1 MHNEICQNEICQNE
15 ICQNEIC
22 HNEICQNEIDKYKET
37 HPIISKLW
45 IDLLLQKPN
54 DLGLQTKIKKAMDCM
69 QSMRDL
75 TLHEIAL
82 VLIYFK
88 SL

>member
-1 MHNEICQNEICQNE
+1 MQNEICQNE
-15 ICQNEIC
+15 ICQNEIY
-22 HNEICQNEIDKYKET
+22 KYKDS

-45 IDLLLQKPN
+45 IDLLLQKPT
-54 DLGLQTKIKKAMDCM
+54 DPALQRKIKMATNCM
-69 QSMRDL
+69 QNVRDL